1 MVLALGYWLLGEGL
15 GGISTGSATDPSSG
29 PLLVLLVLL
38 AVSLYPLA
46 PTA

>member
-15 GGISTGSATDPSSG
+15 GGIFTGSATDPSSG
-29 PLLVLLVLL
+29 PLLVLL